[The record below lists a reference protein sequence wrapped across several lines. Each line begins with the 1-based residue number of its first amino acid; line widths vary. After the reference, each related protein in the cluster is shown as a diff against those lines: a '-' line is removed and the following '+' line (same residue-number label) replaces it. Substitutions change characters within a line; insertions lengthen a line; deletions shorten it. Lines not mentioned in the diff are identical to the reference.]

1 MQHVKCVVVGDG
13 AVGKTCLLMVYSRNS
28 FDEKYIPTVFDNYTA
43 NVKVND
49 IYIELG
55 LWDTSGQEDY
65 DRLRPLSYPQTDVF
79 LACFSLVYRS
89 SFVNIVYKWIP
100 EIRHH
105 CPRTPIIL
113 VGTKLDVRRNKGPEN
128 SRHIEKNSLPITVS
142 EGQSLAKRIDAV
154 KYIECSAKSQE
165 GLQSVFE
172 EAAKHVKCVVVGDGN
187 VGKTCLLMVY
197 SSNTFNEDYI
207 PTVYDNY
214 KATVMVNDIPVEMG
228 LWDTAGQEDY
238 VRIRPLSYPQTDVF
252 LVCFSLV
259 YRSSF
264 DNILHQWIPEV
275 RHHCSRTPILLVG
288 TKLDIRQEP
297 GNSSH
302 IEKNTRPISFS
313 EGQSLAKRIDAVRY
327 LECSAKTQE
336 GLQSVFEEA
345 AKAVLFPSN
354 HKPKRRSCIL
364 L

>member
-28 FDEKYIPTVFDNYTA
+28 FDEKYIPTVFDNYKA

-55 LWDTSGQEDY
+55 LWDTAGQETY
-65 DRLRPLSYPQTDVF
+65 DRFRPLSYPQTDVF

-89 SFVNIVYKWIP
+89 SFDNILYKWIP

-128 SRHIEKNSLPITVS
+128 SKHIEKNSHPITPS

-172 EAAKHVKCVVVGDGN
+172 EAAKAG
-187 VGKTCLLMVY
+187 LL
-197 SSNTFNEDYI
+197 
-207 PTVYDNY
+207 
-214 KATVMVNDIPVEMG
+214 
-228 LWDTAGQEDY
+228 
-238 VRIRPLSYPQTDVF
+238 
-252 LVCFSLV
+252 
-259 YRSSF
+259 
-264 DNILHQWIPEV
+264 
-275 RHHCSRTPILLVG
+275 PI
-288 TKLDIRQEP
+288 Q
-297 GNSSH
+297 
-302 IEKNTRPISFS
+302 
-313 EGQSLAKRIDAVRY
+313 
-327 LECSAKTQE
+327 
-336 GLQSVFEEA
+336 
-345 AKAVLFPSN
+345 
-354 HKPKRRSCIL
+354 HKPQQRCVL